1 MNENQLCKVRKD
13 IKEVLDKLEI
23 QAVSDPECNKIF
35 TADIDTADANGM
47 MISVC
52 LYVTIKDKNEIVTLE
67 MEPEDEIDEDK
78 IVSVL
83 ELINLINRQ
92 ALVGHLFVNLVE
104 KTVFFQ
110 KDICLVNGRLNK
122 SELEWSINNLLN
134 NAAFYSLD
142 IRELADS
149 DQALDE
155 MSKRH
160 WVNSSYLH
168 KECRL

>member
-1 MNENQLCKVRKD
+1 MIENQLFKVRKG
-13 IKEVLDKLEI
+13 ILEVLEKLEI
-23 QAVSDPECNKIF
+23 QAVNDPEDNTMF
-35 TADIDTADANGM
+35 FADVELAAADGM
-47 MISVC
+47 MMNIY
-52 LYVTIKDKNEIVTLE
+52 LYVTIREKNEIVTLE
-67 MEPEDEIDEDK
+67 MEMKDEIGEDK
-78 IVSVL
+78 IVQVI
-83 ELINLINRQ
+83 ELVDLINRQ
-92 ALVGHLFVNLVE
+92 AIVGHLFVNLAE

-122 SELEWSINNLLN
+122 SELEGSINDLLTN
-134 NAAFYSLD
+134 VAFYSLD
-142 IRELADS
+142 IQELVDS